1 MHNNEAFQMKT
12 NQTSVYHC
20 LRLVTRGSL
29 NDPWSMYLLNMS
41 SSTEQSPGAE
51 TDAFCRSSS
60 ATKCISG
67 KSLTLSSE
75 PLVTG
80 VIVLMEQYTTWSEEA
95 VPGHTYSFISCANM
109 HCLSVSSFSS
119 RPFYLCILV
128 GGGTGCY
135 SWWS

>member
-1 MHNNEAFQMKT
+1 MEKKKF
-12 NQTSVYHC
+12 VHC
-20 LRLVTRGSL
+20 LEEEGGFQFFTQIRRGWL
-29 NDPWSMYLLNMS
+29 PRWSMYWLNMS